1 MVGMD
6 IETILYEEMDLV
18 DPVAVIGFPS
28 IGLTSSIMAN
38 MYVKS
43 LDMKPIAGMASP
55 SMPPYCLVTESCVM
69 PPVRFYGYKNKRKNG
84 RDVILCMTEY
94 APKPEDCYVLVNKV
108 LRFLKLKGVKTIIS
122 MEGTPKFENSC
133 ILAVAAGPNADKLM
147 KKSGLECMREG
158 MIRGFTGIL
167 LYEAPNMDMDII
179 TIMVPATSGV
189 PDPGSSVYFIEP
201 ISRIVP
207 GFKAPNK
214 ELLKEAEI
222 IRRQMEE
229 AQHNVETTSQY
240 IG

>member
-1 MVGMD
+1 MD
-6 IETILYEEMDLV
+6 VETIQYEDLDLK

-43 LDMKPIAGMASP
+43 LDMVPLAGMASAN
-55 SMPPYCLVTESCVM
+55 MPPYCIVSDYGIM
-69 PPVRFYGYKNKRKNG
+69 PPVRFFGYKNKRKDG

-94 APKPEDCYVLVNKV
+94 APKPEDCYQLAIKILQY
-108 LRFLKLKGVKTIIS
+108 LRSKGVRTIIS
-122 MEGTPKFENSC
+122 MEGSPKYEGAKV
-133 ILAVAAGPNADKLM
+133 LAIAAGENREKLL
-147 KKSGLECMREG
+147 KKSGLEPLREG

-167 LYEAPNMDMDII
+167 MYEAPSKGMDIL

-189 PDPGSSVYFIEP
+189 PDPGSSTAFIEP
-201 ISRIVP
+201 IARIIP
-207 GFKAPNK
+207 GFRTKPN

-222 IRRQMEE
+222 IQQQMEMATKNIE
-229 AQHNVETTSQY
+229 DTSQY